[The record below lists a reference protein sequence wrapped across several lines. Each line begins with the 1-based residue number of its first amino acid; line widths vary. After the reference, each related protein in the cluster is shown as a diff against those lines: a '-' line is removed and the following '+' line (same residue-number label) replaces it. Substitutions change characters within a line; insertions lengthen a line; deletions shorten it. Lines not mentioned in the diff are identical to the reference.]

1 MALLYCLLHIEASHT
16 SGRKQLALVYAVH
29 ALTSCSDCRL
39 CEQLGSGQFGVV
51 YKGVWISPDGDVDV
65 AVKTL
70 KEGSGEEDRVKFL
83 QEATIMGQFKHHNVV
98 EMYGVVTEG
107 EPVSL
112 YDNTFVC
119 VYLACTVRAQAHRL
133 FLALLQFQ
141 WCLL

>member
-1 MALLYCLLHIEASHT
+1 M
-16 SGRKQLALVYAVH
+16 
-29 ALTSCSDCRL
+29 
-39 CEQLGSGQFGVV
+39 V
-51 YKGVWISPDGDVDV
+51 YKGVWISSDGDMDV

-112 YDNTFVC
+112 NDSTLCVC
-119 VYLACTVRAQAHRL
+119 VLGIHS
-133 FLALLQFQ
+133 
-141 WCLL
+141 